1 MPRAKSLIRKRFVD
15 GVTDVLD
22 WQLEEE
28 LVFGC
33 VQALDPSFN
42 RLQHINEWLHEWH
55 SWRDVILPKALE
67 ARPGT
72 RPFAMYATGEIP
84 PRPTRAE
91 IPRSRRFDTVS
102 VRQLD
107 GSNVTH
113 YLNAPSVYVKPE
125 IDHLVDLGIVDADE
139 LRRYREWQREA
150 NPDCECCLADRYRL
164 EMAVHE

>member
-1 MPRAKSLIRKRFVD
+1 MPRARSTIRKRYID
-15 GVTDVLD
+15 GVTNVLD

-42 RLQHINEWLHEWH
+42 RLQHINEWQHEWDQ
-55 SWRDVILPKALE
+55 WRDTILPKALE

-91 IPRSRRFDTVS
+91 VPTNRRFDTVT
-102 VRQLD
+102 VRQQD
-107 GSNVTH
+107 GSSVVH
-113 YLNAPSVYVKPE
+113 HLNATATYVMPE
-125 IDHLVDLGIVDADE
+125 VDHLVALGIVDHAE
-139 LRRYREWQREA
+139 LQRHREWLHEA
-150 NPDCECCLADRYRL
+150 NPHCECCLADRYRL
-164 EMAVHE
+164 EMALHE